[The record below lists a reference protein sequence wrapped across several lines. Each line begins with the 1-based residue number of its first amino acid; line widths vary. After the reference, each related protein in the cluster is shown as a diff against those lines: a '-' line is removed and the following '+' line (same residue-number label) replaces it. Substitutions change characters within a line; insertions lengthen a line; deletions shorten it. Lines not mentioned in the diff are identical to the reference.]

1 MVLPSGRTSRIKS
14 ISTFDG
20 DLPKAF
26 APLSVT
32 VCLEDELD
40 IGRGDM
46 LVHPSHAPQ
55 VTRTVDARLVWMSQT
70 PLDQRREYIVK
81 HTTQEVAARVRAI
94 RYRVDVNTLE
104 KQAATELRL
113 NDIGAAVIETRKPLF
128 VDPYRRNRA
137 TGAFIIIDPLSN
149 ETVAAGMITGRPA
162 HESNQPA
169 MLAAGRV
176 TPAER
181 HARTGHLA
189 AAVWVSR
196 GPETASRLERALFD
210 SGAMVVTL
218 EAAREGDLLPRLV
231 ETALAAGLIV
241 LCAAAA
247 DSSAPPA
254 ELRDIAGPDRFLEF
268 NGGAAES
275 AGLLLE
281 MQQRGILRRE

>member
-1 MVLPSGRTSRIKS
+1 
-14 ISTFDG
+14 
-20 DLPKAF
+20 
-26 APLSVT
+26 
-32 VCLEDELD
+32 
-40 IGRGDM
+40 
-46 LVHPSHAPQ
+46 
-55 VTRTVDARLVWMSQT
+55 
-70 PLDQRREYIVK
+70 
-81 HTTQEVAARVRAI
+81 
-94 RYRVDVNTLE
+94 
-104 KQAATELRL
+104 
-113 NDIGAAVIETRKPLF
+113 
-128 VDPYRRNRA
+128 
-137 TGAFIIIDPLSN
+137 
-149 ETVAAGMITGRPA
+149 
-162 HESNQPA
+162 

-210 SGAMVVTL
+210 SGAMVLML

-241 LCAAAA
+241 LCAAA
-247 DSSAPPA
+247 DSAAPPA
-254 ELRDIAGPDRFLEF
+254 DLHDIAGPDRFLEF